1 MAVLTALACVL
12 IPVIAAGIVNAI
24 VFTRGWN
31 SRRDDGSSSA
41 SKGPLP
47 LPPGWGIALI
57 WTAVFAAL
65 GGAWY
70 AVGVVSLAAAVLLGV
85 IAFCLAYPFLTQGL
99 RADTRRTRVL
109 NVVTLILA
117 AVAAAAVAA
126 TRAAAVVLVAPLVA
140 WASYVNLAQAAA
152 TCPACS
158 SR

>member
-1 MAVLTALACVL
+1 MAVLAAIACVL
-12 IPVIAAGIVNAI
+12 LPVIAAGVVNAI

-31 SRRDDGSSSA
+31 GGDRRDRAETDA
-41 SKGPLP
+41 RQNGPLP

-99 RADTRRTRVL
+99 RPGTRRTRVL

-117 AVAAAAVAA
+117 AVAAVAVAA
-126 TRAAAVVLVAPLVA
+126 ARSAAVVLVAPLLA

-152 TCPACS
+152 APVP
-158 SR
+158 